1 MNGGPQQFFQGIDQ
15 NSTLRRSWIAARSD
29 GGPVDINNPGNNDFL
44 GVIDDFG
51 FRGNWLIRANSGD
64 ATPTPTP
71 TATPT
76 PTPGSALWYNGDFDD
91 VNGLANEQDTSLGA
105 GQFASIYDDFNVP
118 DGPGWDVAS
127 VFSNNLADTNVT
139 GASWEIRQG
148 ISEGNPGT
156 LIAGATTLTPTVTPT
171 GRNGFGFNEFTV
183 EATGLSVHL
192 DPGTYFLNV
201 TPIGD
206 LTGRSFNS
214 TTVGANCVGTPC
226 GNNQNAFWNSNFFG
240 STGPRPAI
248 KASRM
253 TSPWE

>member
-1 MNGGPQQFFQGIDQ
+1 M
-15 NSTLRRSWIAARSD
+15 
-29 GGPVDINNPGNNDFL
+29 
-44 GVIDDFG
+44 
-51 FRGNWLIRANSGD
+51 
-64 ATPTPTP
+64 
-71 TATPT
+71 
-76 PTPGSALWYNGDFDD
+76 
-91 VNGLANEQDTSLGA
+91 
-105 GQFASIYDDFNVP
+105 
-118 DGPGWDVAS
+118 
-127 VFSNNLADTNVT
+127 FSNNLADTNVT

-240 STGPRPAI
+240 FNWTSTG
-248 KASRM
+248 KSRL
-253 TSPWE
+253 PV